1 MDNWMRYMDRKQLRT
16 GLSEIGIG
24 IILYISAIELYSILI
39 INGTTELIVFF
50 IKVISYILLVIGII
64 TSIMAV
70 VPESK
75 KEQKKLIWEKKK
87 EDKKEK

>member
-1 MDNWMRYMDRKQLRT
+1 MRYMDRKQLRT

-24 IILYISAIELYSILI
+24 IILYISAIELYSILV

-70 VPESK
+70 VPEIN

>member
-1 MDNWMRYMDRKQLRT
+1 MRYMDRKQLRT

-24 IILYISAIELYSILI
+24 IILYISAIELYSILT

-50 IKVISYILLVIGII
+50 IKVISYIFLVIGII

-70 VPESK
+70 VPEGK
-75 KEQKKLIWEKKK
+75 KEQKKLVWEKKK